1 MTSVPASAGGSLAGR
16 IAVITGAS
24 RGIGAAVAR
33 RFAAA
38 GAALGLTA
46 RTAADLDRLAG
57 ELRAGGATV
66 AVAVADIAVAAE
78 VDAAAAALVQAL
90 GGVDVVVNNAGIV
103 LRKPTADITDAEWRH
118 MMAVNLDGP
127 FYVARAYARH
137 LRARRGGLIN
147 MASIAGRQGTPL
159 LASYCASKHGLVGL
173 TRALAEEWRG
183 EVAVNAI
190 CPGSVDTDM
199 LGQGM
204 VGARPAMTADDVA
217 ATALFLAA
225 DAPPAMTGACLD
237 VFG

>member
-1 MTSVPASAGGSLAGR
+1 MTGHLTGR
-16 IAVITGAS
+16 ACVITGAS
-24 RGIGAAVAR
+24 RGIGAAIAR

-38 GAALGLTA
+38 GAAVGLTA
-46 RTAADLDRLAG
+46 RTAADLDRLAD

-66 AVAVADIAVAAE
+66 ATATADIGDAAQ
-78 VDAAAAALVQAL
+78 VDAMARALGAALGPIAI
-90 GGVDVVVNNAGIV
+90 VVNNAGIV
-103 LRKPTADITDAEWRH
+103 LRKPTADITDAEWRQ

-127 FYVARAYARH
+127 FYVARAFARP
-137 LRARRGGLIN
+137 LRASRGRLIN
-147 MASIAGRQGTPL
+147 VASIAGRKGTPL
-159 LASYCASKHGLVGL
+159 LAAYCTAKHGLVGL

-199 LGQGM
+199 LRHGM
-204 VGARPAMTADDVA
+204 PGAAPAMTVDDVA

>member
-199 LGQGM
+199 LRQGM
-204 VGARPAMTADDVA
+204 PGARPAMTADDVA

>member
-1 MTSVPASAGGSLAGR
+1 MTGHLTGR
-16 IAVITGAS
+16 ACVITGAS
-24 RGIGAAVAR
+24 RGIGAAIAR

-38 GAALGLTA
+38 GAAVGLTA
-46 RTAADLDRLAG
+46 RTAADLDRLAD

-66 AVAVADIAVAAE
+66 ATATADIGDAAQ
-78 VDAAAAALVQAL
+78 VDAMARALGAALGPIAI
-90 GGVDVVVNNAGIV
+90 VVNNAGIV
-103 LRKPTADITDAEWRH
+103 LRKPTADITDAEWRQ

-127 FYVARAYARH
+127 FYVARAFARP
-137 LRARRGGLIN
+137 LRASRGRLIN
-147 MASIAGRQGTPL
+147 VASIAGRQGTPL
-159 LASYCASKHGLVGL
+159 LAAYCTAKHGLVGL

-199 LGQGM
+199 LRHGM
-204 VGARPAMTADDVA
+204 PGAATAMTVDDVA

-225 DAPPAMTGACLD
+225 DAPSAMTGACLD